1 MKPSI
6 HVHEAIKSDF
16 SVRRRFMLSF
26 FFWPKFTRFI
36 LKDLKRSRAIVTDER
51 RTTQRF
57 DNIFGTPTKTY
68 Q

>member
-1 MKPSI
+1 MKPPI
-6 HVHEAIKSDF
+6 HVYEAIKSDF
-16 SVRRRFMLSF
+16 LEGDLCYRI
-26 FFWPKFTRFI
+26 FWPKFTRFI
-36 LKDLKRSRAIVTDER
+36 LKDLKRSRAIVSDER